1 MLYTRILM
9 PVDLAHIQHLA
20 KALRVAADLAKQ
32 YGAHVTYVGVT
43 APAPGPVAHN
53 PREYKQKLVAFAST
67 QAAQHGIAT
76 EARAYTAH
84 DPATQIDE
92 TILKAI
98 SDAGADLVVMASHVP
113 NVADYIL
120 PSHGG
125 KVAKHADVSVFLV
138 R

>member
-1 MLYTRILM
+1 MVYTRILM
-9 PVDLAHIQHLA
+9 PVDLTHITQLT
-20 KALRVAADLAKQ
+20 KALRVASDLAKQ

-43 APAPGPVAHN
+43 SALPGPVAHN
-53 PREYKQKLVAFAST
+53 PKEFKDKLSAFAAT

-84 DPATQIDE
+84 DPATQIDD

-98 SDAGADLVVMASHVP
+98 TDSNADLVVMASHVP

-125 KVAKHADVSVFLV
+125 KVAKRADVSVFLV

>member
-1 MLYTRILM
+1 MYKQILI
-9 PVDLAHIQHLA
+9 PVDLTHVQHLT
-20 KALRVAADLAKQ
+20 KSLQVAADLAQQ
-32 YGAHVTYVGVT
+32 YGARVTYVAVT
-43 APAPGPVAHN
+43 SSAPGPVAHN
-53 PREYKQKLVAFAST
+53 PKEFKEKLAAFAND

-76 EARAYTAH
+76 DARAYTAH
-84 DPATQIDE
+84 DPAIQIDD

-98 SDAGADLVVMASHVP
+98 HEVQADLVVMASHIP

-125 KVAKHADVSVFLV
+125 KVAKHADVSVFIV

>member
-1 MLYTRILM
+1 MYTRILV
-9 PVDLAHIQHLA
+9 PVDLTHLQHLD
-20 KALRVAADLAKQ
+20 KALRVAADLAQQ
-32 YGAHVTYVGVT
+32 YGAQVTYVAVT
-43 APAPGPVAHN
+43 SAAPGPVARN
-53 PREYKQKLVAFAST
+53 PKAFKDKLLAFANN

-84 DPATQIDE
+84 DPAVQIDD

-98 SDAGADLVVMASHVP
+98 SDVQADLVVMASHTP
-113 NVADYIL
+113 NIADFIL

>member
-1 MLYTRILM
+1 M
-9 PVDLAHIQHLA
+9 PVDLTHIQHLS

-43 APAPGPVAHN
+43 SPAPGPIAHN
-53 PREYKQKLVAFAST
+53 PSEFKKKLAAFASA
-67 QAAQHGIAT
+67 QAAQYGIAT

-84 DPATQIDE
+84 DPAIQIDD

-98 SDAGADLVVMASHVP
+98 SDASADLVVMASHIP